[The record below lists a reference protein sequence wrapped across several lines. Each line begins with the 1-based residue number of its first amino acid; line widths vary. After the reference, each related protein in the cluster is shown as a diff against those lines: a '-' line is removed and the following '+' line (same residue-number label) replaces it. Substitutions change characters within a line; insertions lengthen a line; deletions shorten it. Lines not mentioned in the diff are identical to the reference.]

1 MSGNGRQ
8 LQHSHPGA
16 CRATHIKVTTL
27 MPIAAAP
34 AAPPP
39 KALLRL
45 LSRISWVVGG
55 AFAGELE
62 LDMVALLLWE
72 GRTDLRWRRADRASI
87 VFFKGVPFR
96 EKHDSSLEKKN
107 DGFNFR
113 LETRKERAW
122 PDPHCVAVW
131 NTVVIPLSLVSN
143 VGRFHLRLSW
153 CYPFKGLLGLFQR
166 APRSLSKGSSVFRR
180 GRCLGLCL

>member
-87 VFFKGVPFR
+87 VFFSKVFR
-96 EKHDSSLEKKN
+96 FEKN
-107 DGFNFR
+107 
-113 LETRKERAW
+113 T
-122 PDPHCVAVW
+122 
-131 NTVVIPLSLVSN
+131 TVVSKKIR
-143 VGRFHLRLSW
+143 RFQLPAQDKKRKGMAGPTLR
-153 CYPFKGLLGLFQR
+153 CCMEY
-166 APRSLSKGSSVFRR
+166 
-180 GRCLGLCL
+180 RCNPAESRL